1 LISNFLIGLREGLEA
16 ALVVSILITY
26 LVRTGRN
33 KSIKF
38 VWAGVFSAVALS
50 LAFGALLTYTSLSLH
65 FNEEAEET
73 FAGTMSV
80 IAVALVTWMIVWMR
94 NAGKKMNAEL
104 EGKLETAVVGGAL
117 TVAVMAFASVA
128 REGIETTLFF
138 FSAVQAAGS
147 TVGPVIGFTLGI
159 LASSAV
165 GFLIYRRA
173 IKINMRRFFSVTSYF
188 LILVAAG
195 VLSYGISDLAEAGVI
210 PVNLGTAF
218 DLSATIS
225 EDSWFGAL
233 AKGIFNFNAETSW
246 LSAITWLAYVAFAIW
261 LYNRKPKG
269 SSATKVAVPLK
280 TKEAATL
287 VK

>member
-26 LVRTGRN
+26 LVRTNRT

-38 VWAGVFSAVALS
+38 VWIGVFSAVALS
-50 LAFGALLTYTSLSLH
+50 LAFGALLTFTSLSLH
-65 FNEEAEET
+65 FNEAAEET

-104 EGKLETAVVGGAL
+104 EGKLENAIIGGAV
-117 TVAVMAFASVA
+117 TVAAMAFASVA

-147 TVGPVIGFTLGI
+147 TVAPVIGFTLGI
-159 LASSAV
+159 LAASAV
-165 GFLIYRRA
+165 GLLIYRRA
-173 IKINMRRFFSVTSYF
+173 IKINMRRFFTVTSYF

-195 VLSYGISDLAEAGVI
+195 VFSYGISDLAEAGVI

-218 DLSATIS
+218 DLSASIS

-246 LSAITWLAYVAFAIW
+246 LSAISWMAYVAFAIW
-261 LYNRKPKG
+261 LYNRKPAK
-269 SSATKVAVPLK
+269 SSANKVAVPLK
-280 TKEAATL
+280 HKDGAAL

>member
-1 LISNFLIGLREGLEA
+1 MIGLREGLEA

-26 LVRTGRN
+26 LVRTNRTN
-33 KSIKF
+33 SIKF
-38 VWAGVFSAVALS
+38 VWIGVFSAVALS
-50 LAFGALLTYTSLSLH
+50 LAFGALLTFTSLSLH
-65 FNEEAEET
+65 FNEAAEET

-104 EGKLETAVVGGAL
+104 EGKLENAIIGGAV
-117 TVAVMAFASVA
+117 TVAAMAFASVA

-147 TVGPVIGFTLGI
+147 TVAPVIGFTLGI
-159 LASSAV
+159 LAASAV

-173 IKINMRRFFSVTSYF
+173 IKINMRRFFTVTSYF

-195 VLSYGISDLAEAGVI
+195 VFSSGISDLAEAGVI

-218 DLSATIS
+218 DLSASIS

-246 LSAITWLAYVAFAIW
+246 LSAISWMAYIAFAVW
-261 LYNRKPKG
+261 LYNRKPAK
-269 SSATKVAVPLK
+269 SSATKVAVTLK
-280 TKEAATL
+280 HKGA
-287 VK
+287 

>member
-1 LISNFLIGLREGLEA
+1 LISNLLIGLREGLEA

-26 LVRTGRN
+26 LVRTNRT

-38 VWAGVFSAVALS
+38 VWIGIFAAIGVS
-50 LAFGALLTYTSLSLH
+50 LALGALLTFTTASLH
-65 FNEEAEET
+65 INPHAEEI
-73 FAGTMSV
+73 FAGSMSV
-80 IAVALVTWMIVWMR
+80 LAVALVTWMIVWMR
-94 NAGKKMNAEL
+94 NAGKKMSAEL

-128 REGIETTLFF
+128 REGIETTFF
-138 FSAVQAAGS
+138 FFTAVQAAGS
-147 TVGPVIGFTLGI
+147 TVAPVIGFTLGI
-159 LASSAV
+159 LIAAGL
-165 GFLIYRRA
+165 GFLLYRRA
-173 IKINMRRFFSVTSYF
+173 IKINMRRFFTVTSYF

-195 VLSYGISDLAEAGVI
+195 VLSYGVSDLAEAGIV

-233 AKGIFNFNAETSW
+233 AKGIFNFNAQTSW
-246 LSAITWLAYVAFAIW
+246 LSAITWVIYVAFAVW
-261 LYNRKPKG
+261 LFNRKPAK
-269 SSATKVAVPLK
+269 SSATKVSVPLK
-280 TKEAATL
+280 HKDGAAL

>member
-1 LISNFLIGLREGLEA
+1 LISNLLIGLREGLEA

-128 REGIETTLFF
+128 REGIETTLFL
-138 FSAVQAAGS
+138 SAVQAAGS

-195 VLSYGISDLAEAGVI
+195 VLSYGVSDLAEAGVI

-280 TKEAATL
+280 TKEAATQ

>member
-1 LISNFLIGLREGLEA
+1 MIGLREGLEA

-26 LVRTGRN
+26 LVRTNRT

-38 VWAGVFSAVALS
+38 VWIGVFSAVALS
-50 LAFGALLTYTSLSLH
+50 LAFGALLTFTSLSLH
-65 FNEEAEET
+65 FNEAAEET

-104 EGKLETAVVGGAL
+104 EGKLENAIIGGAV
-117 TVAVMAFASVA
+117 TVAAMAFASVA

-147 TVGPVIGFTLGI
+147 TVAPVIGFTLGI
-159 LASSAV
+159 LAASAV

-173 IKINMRRFFSVTSYF
+173 IKINMRRFFTVTSYF

-195 VLSYGISDLAEAGVI
+195 VFSYGISDLAEAGVI

-218 DLSATIS
+218 DLSASIS

-246 LSAITWLAYVAFAIW
+246 LSAISWMAYIAFAVW
-261 LYNRKPKG
+261 LYNRKPAK
-269 SSATKVAVPLK
+269 SSATKVAVTLK
-280 TKEAATL
+280 HKGA
-287 VK
+287 

>member
-104 EGKLETAVVGGAL
+104 EGKLETAVIGGAL

-218 DLSATIS
+218 NLSATIS

>member
-1 LISNFLIGLREGLEA
+1 MISNFLIGLREGLEA

-26 LVRTGRN
+26 LVRTERRN
-33 KSIKF
+33 NIKY
-38 VWAGVFSAVALS
+38 VWIGVFSAVALS
-50 LAFGALLTYTSLSLH
+50 LAFGALLTFTSLSLH

-73 FAGTMSV
+73 FAGSMSV

-104 EGKLETAVVGGAL
+104 EGKLENAIVGGAI
-117 TVAVMAFASVA
+117 TVAAMAFASVA

-147 TVGPVIGFTLGI
+147 TVAPVIGFTLGI
-159 LASSAV
+159 LAASAV
-165 GFLIYRRA
+165 GLLIYRRA

-195 VLSYGISDLAEAGVI
+195 VLSYGVSDLAEAGIV

-246 LSAITWLAYVAFAIW
+246 LSAITWMVYVAFAVW

-280 TKEAATL
+280 TKEAAKL

>member
-1 LISNFLIGLREGLEA
+1 MLSNFLIGLREGLEA

-73 FAGTMSV
+73 FAGTMSI

-104 EGKLETAVVGGAL
+104 EGKLETAVIGGAL

-195 VLSYGISDLAEAGVI
+195 VLSYGVSDLAEAGVI

-246 LSAITWLAYVAFAIW
+246 LSAITWLAYVAFAVW

>member
-1 LISNFLIGLREGLEA
+1 LISNLLIGLREGLEA

-26 LVRTGRN
+26 LVRTSRI

-38 VWAGVFSAVALS
+38 VWIGVFSAILVS
-50 LAFGALLTYTSLSLH
+50 LALGALLTFTTDSLNVIPH
-65 FNEEAEET
+65 AEEI

-80 IAVALVTWMIVWMR
+80 LAVGLVTWMIVWMR

-104 EGKLETAVVGGAL
+104 EGKLETAAVGGAL
-117 TVAVMAFASVA
+117 AVSLMAFASVA
-128 REGIETTLFF
+128 REGIETTFF
-138 FSAVQAAGS
+138 FFTAVQAAGS

-159 LASSAV
+159 LISSAI
-165 GFLIYRRA
+165 GFLLYRRA
-173 IKINMRRFFSVTSYF
+173 IKINMRRFFNVTSYF

-195 VLSYGISDLAEAGVI
+195 VLSYGISDLAEAGIV

-246 LSAITWLAYVAFAIW
+246 LSAITWILYVAFAVW
-261 LYNRKPKG
+261 LYNRKPAQA
-269 SSATKVAVPLK
+269 SANKVAVPLK
-280 TKEAATL
+280 TKDA
-287 VK
+287 VKASK

>member
-1 LISNFLIGLREGLEA
+1 LISNLLIGLREGLEA

-38 VWAGVFSAVALS
+38 VWLGVFSAIVVSMGL
-50 LAFGALLTYTSLSLH
+50 GALLTFTTVSLH
-65 FNEEAEET
+65 VNPHAEEM
-73 FAGTMSV
+73 FAGSMSV
-80 IAVALVTWMIVWMR
+80 LAVALVTWMIVWMR

-128 REGIETTLFF
+128 REGIETTFF
-138 FSAVQAAGS
+138 FFTAVQAAGS

-159 LASSAV
+159 LIAAGL
-165 GFLIYRRA
+165 GFLLYRRA

-195 VLSYGISDLAEAGVI
+195 VLSYGISDLAEAGIV

-233 AKGIFNFNAETSW
+233 AKGIFNFNAQTSW
-246 LSAITWLAYVAFAIW
+246 LSAITWMAYVGFTVW

-269 SSATKVAVPLK
+269 SSTTKVAVPLK
-280 TKEAATL
+280 TKDAVKAA
-287 VK
+287 K

>member
-1 LISNFLIGLREGLEA
+1 MISNFLIGLREGLEA

-26 LVRTGRN
+26 LVRTERRN
-33 KSIKF
+33 NIKY
-38 VWAGVFSAVALS
+38 VWIGVFSAVALS
-50 LAFGALLTYTSLSLH
+50 LAFGALLTFTSLSLH

-73 FAGTMSV
+73 FAGSMSV

-104 EGKLETAVVGGAL
+104 EGKLENAIVGGAL
-117 TVAVMAFASVA
+117 TVAAMAFASVA

-147 TVGPVIGFTLGI
+147 TVAPVIGFTLGI
-159 LASSAV
+159 LAASAV
-165 GFLIYRRA
+165 GLLIYRRA
-173 IKINMRRFFSVTSYF
+173 IKINMRRFFTVTSYF

-195 VLSYGISDLAEAGVI
+195 VFSYGISDLAEAGVI

-218 DLSATIS
+218 DLSASIS

-246 LSAITWLAYVAFAIW
+246 LSAIAWMAYVAFAVW

-269 SSATKVAVPLK
+269 SSATKVSVPLK
-280 TKEAATL
+280 HKEAGAL

>member
-26 LVRTGRN
+26 LVRTERRN
-33 KSIKF
+33 NIKY
-38 VWAGVFSAVALS
+38 VWIGVFSAVALS
-50 LAFGALLTYTSLSLH
+50 LAFGALLTFTSLSLH

-73 FAGTMSV
+73 FAGSMSV

-104 EGKLETAVVGGAL
+104 EGKLENAIVGGAI
-117 TVAVMAFASVA
+117 TVAAMAFASVA

-147 TVGPVIGFTLGI
+147 TVAPVIGFILGI
-159 LASSAV
+159 LAASAV
-165 GFLIYRRA
+165 GLLIYRRA
-173 IKINMRRFFSVTSYF
+173 IKINMRRFFTVTSYF

-218 DLSATIS
+218 DLSASIS

-246 LSAITWLAYVAFAIW
+246 LSAIAWMAYVAFAVW

-269 SSATKVAVPLK
+269 SSATKVSVPLK
-280 TKEAATL
+280 HKEAGAL

>member
-1 LISNFLIGLREGLEA
+1 MISNFLIGLREGLEA

-26 LVRTGRN
+26 LVRTERRN
-33 KSIKF
+33 NIKY
-38 VWAGVFSAVALS
+38 VWIGVFSAVALS
-50 LAFGALLTYTSLSLH
+50 LAFGALLTFTSLSLH

-73 FAGTMSV
+73 FAGSMSV

-104 EGKLETAVVGGAL
+104 EGKLENAIVGGAI
-117 TVAVMAFASVA
+117 TVAAMAFASVA

-147 TVGPVIGFTLGI
+147 TVAPVIGFTLGI
-159 LASSAV
+159 LAASAV
-165 GFLIYRRA
+165 GLLIYRRA
-173 IKINMRRFFSVTSYF
+173 IKINMRRFFTVTSYF

-218 DLSATIS
+218 DLSASIS

-246 LSAITWLAYVAFAIW
+246 LSAIAWMAYVAFAVW

-269 SSATKVAVPLK
+269 SSATKVSVPLK
-280 TKEAATL
+280 HKEAGAL

>member
-1 LISNFLIGLREGLEA
+1 LISNLLIGLREGLEA

-26 LVRTGRN
+26 LVRTNRL

-38 VWAGVFSAVALS
+38 VWVGVFSAIAVSIAL
-50 LAFGALLTYTSLSLH
+50 GALLTFTTVSLH
-65 FNEEAEET
+65 VNPHAEEI
-73 FAGTMSV
+73 FAGSMSV
-80 IAVALVTWMIVWMR
+80 LAVGLVTWMIVWMR
-94 NAGKKMNAEL
+94 NAGKKVNAEL
-104 EGKLETAVVGGAL
+104 EGKLETAAVGGAL
-117 TVAVMAFASVA
+117 AVALMAFASVA
-128 REGIETTLFF
+128 REGIETTFF
-138 FSAVQAAGS
+138 FFTAVQAAGS

-159 LASSAV
+159 LTSSAI
-165 GFLIYRRA
+165 GFLLYRRA

-195 VLSYGISDLAEAGVI
+195 VLSYGISDLAEAGIV

-246 LSAITWLAYVAFAIW
+246 LSAITWILYVAFAVW
-261 LYNRKPKG
+261 LYNRKPAK
-269 SSATKVAVPLK
+269 SSTTKVAVTLK
-280 TKEAATL
+280 HKDADAL

>member
-1 LISNFLIGLREGLEA
+1 MIGLREGLEA

-104 EGKLETAVVGGAL
+104 EGKLETAVIGGAL

-195 VLSYGISDLAEAGVI
+195 VLSYGVSDLAEAGVI

-246 LSAITWLAYVAFAIW
+246 LSAITWLTYVAFAIW

>member
-1 LISNFLIGLREGLEA
+1 LIGLREGLEA

-38 VWAGVFSAVALS
+38 VWMGVASAIVVS
-50 LAFGALLTYTSLSLH
+50 LALGAVLTFTTSSLTKIPH
-65 FNEEAEET
+65 AEEI
-73 FAGTMSV
+73 FAGSMSV
-80 IAVALVTWMIVWMR
+80 LAVALVTWMIVWMR

-104 EGKLETAVVGGAL
+104 EGKLETAVIGGAL
-117 TVAVMAFASVA
+117 TVAIMAFASVA
-128 REGIETTLFF
+128 REGIETTFF
-138 FSAVQAAGS
+138 FFTAVQAAGS
-147 TVGPVIGFTLGI
+147 TVGPVIGFTLGLLI
-159 LASSAV
+159 SAGL
-165 GFLIYRRA
+165 GFLLYRRA

-195 VLSYGISDLAEAGVI
+195 VLSYGISDLAEAGIV

-246 LSAITWLAYVAFAIW
+246 LSAITWIVYVAFAVW
-261 LYNRKPKG
+261 LYNRKAPK
-269 SSATKVAVPLK
+269 SSANKVAVPLK
-280 TKEAATL
+280 HKDGAAL

>member
-1 LISNFLIGLREGLEA
+1 MISNFLIGLREGLEA

-104 EGKLETAVVGGAL
+104 EGKLETAVIGGAL

-269 SSATKVAVPLK
+269 TSATKVAVPLK

>member
-1 LISNFLIGLREGLEA
+1 MIGLREGLEA

-104 EGKLETAVVGGAL
+104 EGKLETAVIGGAL

-195 VLSYGISDLAEAGVI
+195 VLSYGVSDLAEAGVI

-246 LSAITWLAYVAFAIW
+246 LSAITWLAYVAFAVW

>member
-1 LISNFLIGLREGLEA
+1 MISYLLIGLREGLEA

-26 LVRTGRN
+26 LVRTARN
-33 KSIKF
+33 SLIRF
-38 VWAGVFSAVALS
+38 VWIGVVSAVALS
-50 LAFGALLTYTSLSLH
+50 VVLASILTFTSISLSKYPHL
-65 FNEEAEET
+65 EEI
-73 FAGTMSV
+73 FAGTMST

-104 EGKLETAVVGGAL
+104 EGKLETAVIGGAL

-195 VLSYGISDLAEAGVI
+195 VLSYGVSDLAEAGVI

-246 LSAITWLAYVAFAIW
+246 LSAITWLAYVAFAVW

>member
-26 LVRTGRN
+26 LVRTNRT

-38 VWAGVFSAVALS
+38 VWIGVLSAILVS
-50 LAFGALLTYTSLSLH
+50 LALGALLTFTTTSLTAIPH
-65 FNEEAEET
+65 AEEI
-73 FAGTMSV
+73 FAGSMSV
-80 IAVALVTWMIVWMR
+80 LAVALVTWMIVWMR

-128 REGIETTLFF
+128 REGIETTFF
-138 FSAVQAAGS
+138 FFTAVQAAGS
-147 TVGPVIGFTLGI
+147 TVGPVAGFTLGI
-159 LASSAV
+159 LASAAL
-165 GFLIYRRA
+165 GFLLYRRA

-195 VLSYGISDLAEAGVI
+195 VLSYGVSDLAEAGI
-210 PVNLGTAF
+210 LPVNLGTAF

-233 AKGIFNFNAETSW
+233 AKGIFNFNAQTSW
-246 LSAITWLAYVAFAIW
+246 LSAITWVAYVAFTVW
-261 LYNRKPKG
+261 LYNRKPAKA
-269 SSATKVAVPLK
+269 SATKVAVPLK
-280 TKEAATL
+280 RKDAGAL

>member
-1 LISNFLIGLREGLEA
+1 MIGLREGLEA

-26 LVRTGRN
+26 LVRTNRT

-38 VWAGVFSAVALS
+38 VWIGVLSAVALS
-50 LAFGALLTYTSLSLH
+50 LAFGALLTFTSLSLH
-65 FNEEAEET
+65 FNEAAEET

-80 IAVALVTWMIVWMR
+80 VAVALVTWMIVWMR

-104 EGKLETAVVGGAL
+104 EGKLENAIIGGAL
-117 TVAVMAFASVA
+117 TVAAMAFASVA

-147 TVGPVIGFTLGI
+147 TVAPVIGFTLGI
-159 LASSAV
+159 LAASAV

-173 IKINMRRFFSVTSYF
+173 IKINMRRFFTVTSYF

-195 VLSYGISDLAEAGVI
+195 VFSYGISDLAEAGVI

-218 DLSATIS
+218 DLSASIS

-246 LSAITWLAYVAFAIW
+246 LSAISWMAYVTFAVW
-261 LYNRKPKG
+261 LYNRKPAK
-269 SSATKVAVPLK
+269 SSATKVAVTLK
-280 TKEAATL
+280 KKGA
-287 VK
+287 

>member
-1 LISNFLIGLREGLEA
+1 MISNFLIGLREGLEA

-26 LVRTGRN
+26 LVRTERRN
-33 KSIKF
+33 NIKY
-38 VWAGVFSAVALS
+38 VWIGVFSAVALS
-50 LAFGALLTYTSLSLH
+50 LAFGALLTFTSLSLH

-73 FAGTMSV
+73 FAGSMSV

-104 EGKLETAVVGGAL
+104 EGKLENAIVGGAI
-117 TVAVMAFASVA
+117 TVAAMAFASVA

-147 TVGPVIGFTLGI
+147 TVAPVIGFILGI
-159 LASSAV
+159 LAASAV
-165 GFLIYRRA
+165 GLLIYRRA
-173 IKINMRRFFSVTSYF
+173 IKINMRRFFTVTSYF

-195 VLSYGISDLAEAGVI
+195 VFSYGISDLAEAGVI

-218 DLSATIS
+218 DLSASIS

-246 LSAITWLAYVAFAIW
+246 LSAIAWMAYVAFAVW

-269 SSATKVAVPLK
+269 SSATKVSVPLK
-280 TKEAATL
+280 HKEAGAL

>member
-1 LISNFLIGLREGLEA
+1 MIGLREGLEA

-38 VWAGVFSAVALS
+38 VWLGVFSAVVVSFGL
-50 LAFGALLTYTSLSLH
+50 GALLTFTTVSLTPH
-65 FNEEAEET
+65 AEEI
-73 FAGTMSV
+73 FAGSMSV
-80 IAVALVTWMIVWMR
+80 LAVALVTWMIVWMR

-104 EGKLETAVVGGAL
+104 EGKLENAIVGGA
-117 TVAVMAFASVA
+117 VAIAVMAFASVA
-128 REGIETTLFF
+128 REGIETTFF
-138 FSAVQAAGS
+138 FFTAVQAAGS
-147 TVGPVIGFTLGI
+147 TVGPVIGFALGI
-159 LASSAV
+159 LISAAL
-165 GFLIYRRA
+165 GLLLYRRA
-173 IKINMRRFFSVTSYF
+173 IKINMRRFFTVTSYF

-195 VLSYGISDLAEAGVI
+195 VLSYGINDLADAGIV

-233 AKGIFNFNAETSW
+233 AKGIFNFNAQTSW
-246 LSAITWLAYVAFAIW
+246 LSAITWVAYVAFAVW
-261 LYNRKPKG
+261 LFNRKPAKSG
-269 SSATKVAVPLK
+269 ANKVAVPLK
-280 TKEAATL
+280 RKEAGAL

>member
-1 LISNFLIGLREGLEA
+1 MISNFLIGLREGLEA

-104 EGKLETAVVGGAL
+104 EGKLETAVIGGAL
-117 TVAVMAFASVA
+117 TVAAMAFASVA

-195 VLSYGISDLAEAGVI
+195 VLSYGVSDLAEAGVI

-246 LSAITWLAYVAFAIW
+246 LSAITWLAYVAFAVW

>member
-1 LISNFLIGLREGLEA
+1 MISNFLIGLREGLEA

-26 LVRTGRN
+26 LVRTERRN
-33 KSIKF
+33 NIKY
-38 VWAGVFSAVALS
+38 VWIGVFSAVALS
-50 LAFGALLTYTSLSLH
+50 LAFGALLTFTSLSLH

-73 FAGTMSV
+73 FAGSMSV

-104 EGKLETAVVGGAL
+104 EGKLENAIVGGAI
-117 TVAVMAFASVA
+117 TVAAMAFASVA

-147 TVGPVIGFTLGI
+147 TVAPVIGFTLGI
-159 LASSAV
+159 LAASAV
-165 GFLIYRRA
+165 GLLIYRRA
-173 IKINMRRFFSVTSYF
+173 IKINMRRFFTVTSYF

-195 VLSYGISDLAEAGVI
+195 VFSYGISDLAEAGVI

-218 DLSATIS
+218 DLSASIS

-246 LSAITWLAYVAFAIW
+246 LSAIAWMAYVAFAVW

-269 SSATKVAVPLK
+269 SSATKVSVPLK
-280 TKEAATL
+280 HKEAGAL

>member
-1 LISNFLIGLREGLEA
+1 MISNFLIGLREGLEA

-26 LVRTGRN
+26 LVRTERRSN
-33 KSIKF
+33 IKF
-38 VWAGVFSAVALS
+38 VWIGVFSAVALS
-50 LAFGALLTYTSLSLH
+50 LAFGALLTFTSLSLH

-104 EGKLETAVVGGAL
+104 EGKLENALIGGAV
-117 TVAVMAFASVA
+117 TVAAMAFASVA

-147 TVGPVIGFTLGI
+147 TVAPVIGFTLGI
-159 LASSAV
+159 LAASAV
-165 GFLIYRRA
+165 GLLIYRRA
-173 IKINMRRFFSVTSYF
+173 IKINMRRFFTVTSYF

-195 VLSYGISDLAEAGVI
+195 VFSYGISDLAEAGVI

-218 DLSATIS
+218 DLSASIS

-246 LSAITWLAYVAFAIW
+246 LSAIAWMAYVAFAVW

-269 SSATKVAVPLK
+269 ASATKVSVPLK
-280 TKEAATL
+280 HKEAGEL

>member
-1 LISNFLIGLREGLEA
+1 MISNFLIGLREGLEA

-246 LSAITWLAYVAFAIW
+246 LSAITWLAYVGFAVW

-269 SSATKVAVPLK
+269 TSATKVAVPLK

>member
-1 LISNFLIGLREGLEA
+1 MIGLREGLEA

-104 EGKLETAVVGGAL
+104 EGKLETAVIGGAL

-246 LSAITWLAYVAFAIW
+246 LSAITWLAYVGFAVW

-269 SSATKVAVPLK
+269 TSATKVAVPLK

>member
-1 LISNFLIGLREGLEA
+1 MIGLREGLEA

-26 LVRTGRN
+26 LVRTNRT

-38 VWAGVFSAVALS
+38 VWIGVFSAVALS
-50 LAFGALLTYTSLSLH
+50 LAFGALLTFTSLSLH
-65 FNEEAEET
+65 FNEAAEET

-104 EGKLETAVVGGAL
+104 EGKLENAIIGGAV
-117 TVAVMAFASVA
+117 TVAAMAFASVA

-147 TVGPVIGFTLGI
+147 TVAPVIGFTLGI
-159 LASSAV
+159 LAASAV

-173 IKINMRRFFSVTSYF
+173 IKINMRRFFTVTSYF

-195 VLSYGISDLAEAGVI
+195 VFSYGISDLAEAGVI

-218 DLSATIS
+218 DLSASIS
-225 EDSWFGAL
+225 KDSWFGAL

-246 LSAITWLAYVAFAIW
+246 LSAISWMAYIAFAVW
-261 LYNRKPKG
+261 LYNRKPAK
-269 SSATKVAVPLK
+269 SSATKVAVTLK
-280 TKEAATL
+280 HKGA
-287 VK
+287 

>member
-33 KSIKF
+33 QSIKF

-195 VLSYGISDLAEAGVI
+195 VLSYGVSDLAEAGVI